1 MITSLRAFVTGL
13 AAAVT
18 LSAAGAAG
26 AVEACKSDPGGAAL
40 ATTQAQAFLK
50 TLSPLQQTVAVR
62 GFGKAA
68 AIRWSNLPIAM
79 APRVG
84 VRLGDLTAA
93 QTAAADALLRTAL
106 SQCGLKLLADIR
118 AADSVLMAKDTN
130 GIGWNPANYYV
141 AMIGAPSAEK
151 PWILKVDGHHMAY
164 NITFNGA
171 QVSATPLFD
180 GVEPVRFTTG
190 GRDYAPLA
198 VQADAMRALATA
210 VAGASQ
216 SQLEGEFRDVTRG
229 ATIDG
234 DTNFP
239 ITYPDGTV
247 GRGVPYAQ
255 MTVAQKGLVR
265 DAMRAWVELPNAAIS
280 APLMASYLQDAA
292 LGGTFVGIAGSP
304 DLAKPGSYV
313 RIDGPRLW
321 IEFIVQFGARDPTGI
336 HYHTIWRDKV
346 ADYGGAFTH

>member
-1 MITSLRAFVTGL
+1 MTKSLRAFGVGL
-13 AAAVT
+13 AVAVLLGAT
-18 LSAAGAAG
+18 GAAR
-26 AVEACKSDPGGAAL
+26 AREACPSDPGGDAL
-40 ATTQAQAFLK
+40 ATAQAQAFLK
-50 TLSPLQQTVAVR
+50 TLTPLQQVVAVR
-62 GFGKAA
+62 GYGKVT
-68 AIRWSNLPIAM
+68 AIRWSNLPIAF

-84 VRLGDLTAA
+84 VRLGDLTATQA
-93 QTAAADALLRTAL
+93 SAADAMLRTAL
-106 SQCGLKLLADIR
+106 SQCGLKMLADIR
-118 AADSVLMAKDTN
+118 AADSVLMPLDTN
-130 GIGWNPANYYV
+130 GTGWNPANYYI
-141 AMIGAPSAEK
+141 AMIGEPSAAK

-180 GVEPVRFTTG
+180 GVEPVRFTAG

-210 VAGASQ
+210 VAGAPQ
-216 SQLEGEFRDVTRG
+216 ARLEGEFRDVTRG

-239 ITYPDGTV
+239 ITYPGGTV
-247 GRGVPYAQ
+247 GRGVPYAKL
-255 MTVAQKGLVR
+255 TPAQKGLVR
-265 DAMRAWVELPNAAIS
+265 DALAAWVDLPNSAIS

-292 LGGTFVGIAGSP
+292 LADTFVGIAGSP
-304 DLAKPGSYV
+304 DLSKPGSYV

-321 IEFIVQFGARDPTGI
+321 IEFVVQFGARDPTGV

-346 ADYGGAFTH
+346 ADYGGAFAH